1 MFRADLPTIDYRA
14 PWTQPL
20 EDRIAALTR
29 PAERR
34 VAYLYQAPDTSTFRY
49 RVFNMVQ
56 ALEGSA
62 DVAAAWFTVAE
73 VPRLLPLLD
82 RCDALVVCRVRY
94 ADAIGNLLNRARQ
107 LRVATVFD
115 CDDLVF
121 DPDYVH
127 LILHTLDQ
135 QIFEKA
141 WDTWFAMIGRIAAT
155 MRLCDRG
162 IVTNDF
168 LADRLRAAAPGKPV
182 GVVPNFLE
190 RTQRDL
196 SLRLYGAKQHS
207 GFARDGRIHI
217 GYFSGTPTHSR
228 DFAIIADALARLM
241 HDDPRIVLRLVG
253 FVQPAGA
260 LAEFADRIE
269 HFPLQDHL
277 NLQRLIAGVEFNV
290 APLQSNDFTNCK
302 SDLKYFE
309 AASVGTLT
317 LASPTHA
324 FRAAISD
331 GVNGWLVPAYDWHAA
346 LQAAIGALDV
356 YPAMAARA
364 FAHASAG
371 YSPEA
376 MSGRIR
382 LALFG
387 PPSAAAASP
396 PPLRRTA
403 SGPVRPEPMLS
414 ESRIE

>member
-1 MFRADLPTIDYRA
+1 MFTAEFPRIDYRA
-14 PWTQPL
+14 PWNQPV
-20 EDRIAALTR
+20 EDRIAVLTR

-49 RVFNMVQ
+49 RVFNMVE
-56 ALEGSA
+56 ALAGA
-62 DVAAAWFTVAE
+62 PDIAAAWFTVQE

-94 ADAIGNLLNRARQ
+94 AEAVGNLLNRARQ

-162 IVTNDF
+162 LVTNDF
-168 LADRLRAAAPGKPV
+168 LAERLRAAAPGKPV
-182 GVVPNFLE
+182 SVVPNFLE

-196 SLRLYGAKQHS
+196 SLRLYGAKQQS
-207 GFARDGRIHI
+207 DFARDGRIHI

-228 DFAIIADALARLM
+228 DFAIIAPALARLM
-241 HDDPRIVLRLVG
+241 RSDRRVVLRLVG

-290 APLQSNDFTNCK
+290 APLQWNDFTNCK

-324 FRAAISD
+324 FRAAIED
-331 GVNGWLVPAYDWHAA
+331 GSNGWLVAAHDWHAA
-346 LQAAIGALDV
+346 LQTAIGTLDA

-364 FAHASAG
+364 FAHASTG
-371 YSPEA
+371 YSPDA
-376 MSGRIR
+376 MTAAIR

-387 PPSAAAASP
+387 PPLPVAGAP
-396 PPLRRTA
+396 PQLRRAA
-403 SGPVRPEPMLS
+403 SGPARPDALLS
-414 ESRIE
+414 ENRAE